1 MSQKRMFEIICDDCK
16 KASTVPFEPRKDKPV
31 YCKTCFSKY
40 KAKRK
45 EAPVLTKSLD
55 MKNAWVT
62 RRGN

>member
-1 MSQKRMFEIICDDCK
+1 MFDAICTDCGK
-16 KASTVPFEPRKDKPV
+16 STTVPFEPTKGKPI